1 MLDKE
6 KEDFLQSVYRSAFDY
21 EKDYEYCS
29 QAVLAA
35 IDDHFKRINPEV
47 IKAIHPLSGGGALV
61 GDGTCGGL
69 VGAIVAIGCYFGR
82 GKDEFDNDSV
92 NWIHSSKLA
101 KKVRKK
107 FVEEFGSVICNEVQ
121 KKKFG
126 RSYDLWDS
134 EDNKAFNE
142 AGAHEDKCPD
152 VTGKAARFTAE
163 ILLEEGIERF
173 NDKAK

>member
-1 MLDKE
+1 MLDKQ
-6 KEDFLQSVYRSAFDY
+6 KEDFLKSVYKSAFDY
-21 EKDYEYCS
+21 ERDYGYCT

-35 IDDHFKRINPEV
+35 LDDHFKSIDKEV
-47 IKAIHPLSGGGALV
+47 IKATQPLAGGGALV

-69 VGAIVAIGCYFGR
+69 VGAIAAIGCYFGR
-82 GKDEFDNDSV
+82 SKEEFDNDSED
-92 NWIHSSKLA
+92 WRFSSKLA

-121 KKKFG
+121 KEKLG
-126 RSYDLWDS
+126 RSYDLWDP

-152 VTGKAARFTAE
+152 VTGKAAKFTAE
-163 ILLEEGIERF
+163 ILLEEGIEKSS
-173 NDKAK
+173 D